1 MKKFLF
7 AAVMLFSAAFANDLQ
22 SENLASLKAQ
32 CQSGDAAKCAVLGD
46 AYYEEYI
53 ASGDEEARKLSAA
66 AFKEACDK
74 GDGEGCAGLGLSYID
89 EGDAAASEK
98 LLEKTCD
105 ELKTA
110 TACYNLGFFK
120 IDGHGGFK
128 QDVKGAMKYYE
139 KACDLGYAAGCEELG
154 GIYNVGEADVKAD
167 ENKALKYYEKS
178 CALGSRDG
186 CDAVKLIKG
195 GK

>member
-7 AAVMLFSAAFANDLQ
+7 AAVMLFNAAFATDLQ

-32 CQSGDAAKCAVLGD
+32 CQSGDAA
-46 AYYEEYI
+46 
-53 ASGDEEARKLSAA
+53 
-66 AFKEACDK
+66 
-74 GDGEGCAGLGLSYID
+74 AG
-89 EGDAAASEK
+89 EK

-110 TACYNLGFFK
+110 TACYNLGFLK

-128 QDVKGAMKYYE
+128 QDMKGAMKYYE
-139 KACDLGYAAGCEELG
+139 KACDLGYAAGCDELG

-178 CALGSRDG
+178 CALGGKDG

>member
-7 AAVMLFSAAFANDLQ
+7 VAVMLFSAAFAT
-22 SENLASLKAQ
+22 ENLASLKAQ
-32 CQSGDAAKCAVLGD
+32 WQSGDAAKWAVLGD

-53 ASGDEEARKLSAA
+53 DSGDEEARKLSAA

-89 EGDAAASEK
+89 DGDAAAGEK

-120 IDGHGGFK
+120 IDGHGG
-128 QDVKGAMKYYE
+128 
-139 KACDLGYAAGCEELG
+139 
-154 GIYNVGEADVKAD
+154 
-167 ENKALKYYEKS
+167 
-178 CALGSRDG
+178 R
-186 CDAVKLIKG
+186 
-195 GK
+195 

>member
-7 AAVMLFSAAFANDLQ
+7 AAVMLFSAAFATDLQ

-53 ASGDEEARKLSAA
+53 ASGDEEARKLSA
-66 AFKEACDK
+66 
-74 GDGEGCAGLGLSYID
+74 GCAGLGLSYID

-167 ENKALKYYEKS
+167 ENQALKYYEKS
-178 CALGSRDG
+178 CALGGKDG

>member
-7 AAVMLFSAAFANDLQ
+7 AAVILFSAAFATDLQ

-46 AYYEEYI
+46 AYYEE
-53 ASGDEEARKLSAA
+53 
-66 AFKEACDK
+66 
-74 GDGEGCAGLGLSYID
+74 YID

-128 QDVKGAMKYYE
+128 QDVKGAMKYYK

-178 CALGSRDG
+178 CALGGRDG